1 MRYPVTAYRKPSRA
15 GDIRLSVDYESLSRL
30 REVFLTVMIAVSVL
44 CFISLFEYQPGVN
57 HGIAYAMILSFGA
70 MRYIAAVVFGYFGIT
85 LYLHWN
91 RLQESQYTLIL
102 KFVGLALVFLSTDFV
117 FGENADGGLLG
128 NWLVGMLQV
137 DEAIAVVLVACA
149 FVCGMLLMTRL
160 SWYHASIFS
169 YHFCRTFLF
178 FKTKMINRRSDRVIE
193 SDYLESTGTALSV
206 PPKTTQPQ
214 LLLNDPMANQLA
226 NTLRHFGIESIVSGK
241 EIGSVFTRYEVHL
254 APGVKS
260 SAVVNLKK
268 DIARSLLVSD
278 VKVVEVIPG
287 KNCIGVELENK
298 NREICHFS
306 DMQYQLDDAQG
317 GLPILLGK
325 TSSNDIRVVDLE
337 KMPHLLIAGGTGSG
351 KTMLLQSIL
360 MSLTSQLTQKELR
373 VILIDCKRI
382 AFAAWKNL
390 PHLLTDI
397 VTETSDAI
405 SLLNWCVGE
414 MENRYKML
422 AQNPHHE
429 FYKVVVI
436 IDEFADLITT
446 HKLDIE
452 NAVTRLS
459 QKARQSGIHLVLATQ
474 RPTVDVITGQIRA
487 NILTRVAL
495 SVADKRESRIVLENS
510 GAESLLGQGDML
522 FKSNDR
528 QCERIHAP
536 FVSDDFIAE
545 HVASL
550 KSDREYRISDESEN
564 DIAVEINP
572 DLSEKASDTVIPI
585 NFESYRKPDDTL
597 FDAAVALVKKT
608 GTASASAIQ
617 SHFNIGYPRA
627 LKIMDAMQEKGIIG
641 KRLYHNGPR
650 EVLSA

>member
-1 MRYPVTAYRKPSRA
+1 M
-15 GDIRLSVDYESLSRL
+15 
-30 REVFLTVMIAVSVL
+30 
-44 CFISLFEYQPGVN
+44 
-57 HGIAYAMILSFGA
+57 
-70 MRYIAAVVFGYFGIT
+70 
-85 LYLHWN
+85 
-91 RLQESQYTLIL
+91 
-102 KFVGLALVFLSTDFV
+102 
-117 FGENADGGLLG
+117 
-128 NWLVGMLQV
+128 
-137 DEAIAVVLVACA
+137 
-149 FVCGMLLMTRL
+149 
-160 SWYHASIFS
+160 
-169 YHFCRTFLF
+169 
-178 FKTKMINRRSDRVIE
+178 
-193 SDYLESTGTALSV
+193 
-206 PPKTTQPQ
+206 
-214 LLLNDPMANQLA
+214 
-226 NTLRHFGIESIVSGK
+226 
-241 EIGSVFTRYEVHL
+241 
-254 APGVKS
+254 
-260 SAVVNLKK
+260 
-268 DIARSLLVSD
+268 
-278 VKVVEVIPG
+278 
-287 KNCIGVELENK
+287 NK
-298 NREICHFS
+298 NREICHFA
-306 DMQYQLDDAQG
+306 DMQYQLDNTKG

-360 MSLTSQLTQKELR
+360 MSLTSQLTTKMLR

-382 AFAAWKNL
+382 AFTAWKNL

-397 VTETSDAI
+397 VSETSDAI

-414 MENRYKML
+414 MESRYKIL

-446 HKLDIE
+446 HKSDIE

-495 SVADKRESRIVLENS
+495 AVSDKRESRIIIDES
-510 GAESLLGQGDML
+510 GASDLLGQGDML

-536 FVSDDFIAE
+536 FVSDDFITE

-550 KSDREYRISDESEN
+550 KSDQEYRISDESEN
-564 DIAVEINP
+564 DTVEAVLQN
-572 DLSEKASDTVIPI
+572 DSNLSEKSSDTVVPI
-585 NFESYRKPDDTL
+585 NFDSYRKPDDSL
-597 FDAAVALVKKT
+597 FDAVVALVKKT